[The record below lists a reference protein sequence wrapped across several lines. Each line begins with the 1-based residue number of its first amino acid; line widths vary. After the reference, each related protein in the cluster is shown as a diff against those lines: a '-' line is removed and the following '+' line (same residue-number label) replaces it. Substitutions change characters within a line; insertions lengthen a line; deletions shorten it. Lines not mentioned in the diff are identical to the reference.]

1 MKARLARLKQF
12 ASGFQARIFI
22 AFTLLTL
29 LIALWV
35 MAVAVN
41 NEVRNYRE
49 RANERVRLLAVMLAD
64 TVRLPL
70 FAGDV
75 PTLERAADN
84 LLALPQVARITIR
97 DVEGRVLVNR
107 IVRPALEADAAT
119 TASAPVIA
127 ASGSPA
133 ADSALSGIPA
143 VAPSSVGTVTVVI
156 DTSDLRRA
164 IRMTLAK
171 SCAVVLL
178 FWLAVLAVTY
188 PVLKRITRSF
198 HTLISGLDT
207 MKEGDF
213 TLKIAVDSDD
223 EAGRAAQA
231 VNRLAA
237 ALREREAENRTLQAE
252 LVSAM
257 RLEVQEEKRMMMAK
271 LIQTNR
277 MTSLGLL
284 ISSMAHNI
292 NTPNGAIKLAAQ
304 HIQRSWHDMRPLLES
319 LTREEGDFQVGGLP
333 FSEEEKEFSS
343 AVESICRNAERV
355 ERVVQDLRTYNVG
368 ERSRFSREMAVNRA
382 VEGALTII
390 RAHGRQA
397 EIAINLRLAA
407 DLPLVTGNQHQI
419 EQVVVNLLLNAMQA
433 MTEEI
438 GSVTVTTSYDDQAG
452 EVLIVVADE
461 GGGIP
466 EGVMSHLF
474 EPFFSTKLH
483 KGGSGLGLYISNF
496 IVTEHKGRL
505 ILESTP
511 GIGTVA
517 TIRLPATADSAPLG
531 CSNA

>member
-1 MKARLARLKQF
+1 MKAIIARLQQF
-12 ASGFQARIFI
+12 AAGFQGKIFI

-49 RANERVRLLAVMLAD
+49 RANEKARLLTAMLAD
-64 TVRLPL
+64 SVRLPL
-70 FAGDV
+70 FAGDI

-97 DVEGRVLVNR
+97 DAEERVLVDR
-107 IVRPALEADAAT
+107 TVRTPLEADAETA
-119 TASAPVIA
+119 ASAPVVPA
-127 ASGSPA
+127 GGSPS
-133 ADSALSGIPA
+133 ADSALSGVPA
-143 VAPSSVGTVTVVI
+143 EAPAPVGSVTVVV
-156 DTSDLRRA
+156 DTSDLKRS
-164 IRMTLAK
+164 IRMTMFK
-171 SCAVVLL
+171 SCGVVLL
-178 FWLAVLAVTY
+178 FWLAVLVVTY
-188 PVLKRITRSF
+188 PVLKRTTRSF
-198 HTLISGLDT
+198 QTLIAGLDA

-213 TLKIAVDSDD
+213 TLKIAVESDD
-223 EAGRAAQA
+223 EAGRATQA

-304 HIQRSWHDMRPLLES
+304 HIQRSWQDMRPLLEV
-319 LTREEGDFQVGGLP
+319 LTREEGDFRVGGLP
-333 FSEEEKEFSS
+333 FSEEKKEFSS

-355 ERVVQDLRTYNVG
+355 ERVVQDLRSYNVG
-368 ERSRFSREMAVNRA
+368 ERSRFSREMEVNRA

-397 EIAINLRLAA
+397 EIVINLRLAA
-407 DLPLVTGNQHQI
+407 DLPQVTGNQHQI

-433 MTEEI
+433 MTEGTGI
-438 GSVTVTTSYDDQAG
+438 ITVTTSHDSAHD
-452 EVLIVVADE
+452 EVLIIVVDK

-466 EGVMSHLF
+466 DGVMQHLF

-496 IVTEHKGRL
+496 IIAEHKGRL
-505 ILESTP
+505 ALESTA
-511 GIGTVA
+511 GVGTVA
-517 TIRLPATADSAPLG
+517 TVHLPVTFGVSPG
-531 CSNA
+531 NGPES